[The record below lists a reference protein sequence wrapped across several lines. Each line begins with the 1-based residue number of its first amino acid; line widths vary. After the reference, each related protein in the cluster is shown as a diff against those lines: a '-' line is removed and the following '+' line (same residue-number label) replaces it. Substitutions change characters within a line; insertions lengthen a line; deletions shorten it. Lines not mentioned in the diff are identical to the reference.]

1 MRQYKFRFWYKK
13 ENRWLDNVRIDNN
26 GDIYPI
32 DSNGEEDSTIDCLQV
47 EKSQFT
53 GLKENAFE
61 SCNKDIYESDVIEF
75 INGERLVV
83 EWNDDTCQFQYSDGT
98 PINNGERY
106 GSHKMIVGNIYE
118 NPELLK

>member
-32 DSNGEEDSTIDCLQV
+32 DANGEEDTTIDCLQV
-47 EKSQFT
+47 EKSQFV
-53 GLKENAFE
+53 GLKYGEFSKE
-61 SCNKDIYESDVIEF
+61 VYEGDVINFDNLIGVVSFGECVF
-75 INGERLVV
+75 YIKWQNGFCSNIYQLLIDE
-83 EWNDDTCQFQYSDGT
+83 GH
-98 PINNGERY
+98 GEV
-106 GSHKMIVGNIYE
+106 IGNIYE